1 MVGFG
6 APRRTARL
14 PPFVLVAL
22 LAVIGLL
29 AFNYWS
35 VSSRQAALL
44 EDVSALQEQVQRTEV
59 ARSRLEKRHSDLM
72 VQAESGRR
80 QLEQRLGE
88 YQSVE
93 ERLQARDREALR
105 CEGEREKLLANVS
118 QQMADI
124 SRLKEQLNELR
135 QEFLRQEDQL
145 HEYKNNYTLLQKS
158 QKEESQQCTKQL
170 ADLKREYEKNITK
183 LQLANK
189 DKEAPP
195 KDEVA
200 GEEGGADDKVNPAD
214 PELKDVHVED
224 PSNRVHYEKEVA
236 KVGGGGV
243 GGGGGGV
250 GDAGMPE
257 IEDSEPAKPNLV
269 PTAVK
274 KLEVGDLPHDAGE
287 SEKRPT
293 LQPDSIT
300 NAQVKYLPPGA
311 KKEQDPPLEDS
322 ALHLGQLPGKPILK
336 DPKSLIFP
344 NLKQSRFFDEN
355 ESPVD
360 PQHGSK
366 VADYNG
372 DDGNV
377 GEYEA
382 DKQAELAYNEEEDG
396 DGGEEDVQDDE
407 NDGQGDAAEYRKDH
421 FGETL

>member
-6 APRRTARL
+6 APRRTGRL

-22 LAVIGLL
+22 LVVIALL

-35 VSSRQAALL
+35 VSSRQGALL
-44 EDVSALQEQVQRTEV
+44 EDLSALQEQVQRTEV

-88 YQSVE
+88 YQNVE
-93 ERLQARDREALR
+93 ERLQARDLEAQR
-105 CEGEREKLLANVS
+105 CEVDREKLLANAS

-135 QEFLRQEDQL
+135 QEVLRQEDQL
-145 HEYKNNYTLLQKS
+145 HEYKNNYTSLQKAL
-158 QKEESQQCTKQL
+158 KEESQQCTKRLEDQ
-170 ADLKREYEKNITK
+170 KREYEESIKK
-183 LQLANK
+183 LQLASK
-189 DKEAPP
+189 DKVEKELSKNQLAG
-195 KDEVA
+195 
-200 GEEGGADDKVNPAD
+200 GEEKSENKVNAAD
-214 PELKDVHVED
+214 TDVKDVNEED
-224 PSNRVHYEKEVA
+224 PGNRVHYDKG
-236 KVGGGGV
+236 KLFGLWRLLRLL
-243 GGGGGGV
+243 
-250 GDAGMPE
+250 PE

-269 PTAVK
+269 PTVVK
-274 KLEVGDLPHDAGE
+274 KVEIVALPQEVGE
-287 SEKRPT
+287 SEKQPS

-300 NAQVKYLPPGA
+300 NAHVIYLPPGVN
-311 KKEQDPPLEDS
+311 KEPDSPLEDN
-322 ALHLGQLPGKPILK
+322 ALRLGQLPGKPLPK
-336 DPKSLIFP
+336 EPKSMIFP

-396 DGGEEDVQDDE
+396 DGGEEDVQEDDE

>member
-6 APRRTARL
+6 APRRTGRL

-22 LAVIGLL
+22 LVVIALL

-35 VSSRQAALL
+35 VSTRQAALL
-44 EDVSALQEQVQRTEV
+44 EDVAALQEQVQRTEV

-88 YQSVE
+88 YQNVE
-93 ERLQARDREALR
+93 ERLQAREQEAQR
-105 CEGEREKLLANVS
+105 CEADREKLLANVS

-145 HEYKNNYTLLQKS
+145 HEYKNNYTSLQKAL
-158 QKEESQQCTKQL
+158 KEESQQCTKQL
-170 ADLKREYEKNITK
+170 ADQKREYEENIKK
-183 LQLANK
+183 LQLASK
-189 DKEAPP
+189 DKE
-195 KDEVA
+195 EVKELFRNPLA
-200 GEEGGADDKVNPAD
+200 GVDNKSENKVNAAD
-214 PELKDVHVED
+214 NEIKVIHEED
-224 PSNRVHYEKEVA
+224 PSNNVHYDKEAA
-236 KVGGGGV
+236 KVGGGG
-243 GGGGGGV
+243 GGG

-257 IEDSEPAKPNLV
+257 IEDSEPAKPNIV

-274 KLEVGDLPHDAGE
+274 KVDIGAIPHEIGE
-287 SEKRPT
+287 SEKQPS

-311 KKEQDPPLEDS
+311 KNDQDTPLEDNS
-322 ALHLGQLPGKPILK
+322 LHLGQLPVKQIPK
-336 DPKSLIFP
+336 EPKSMIFP
-344 NLKQSRFFDEN
+344 NLKQN
-355 ESPVD
+355 
-360 PQHGSK
+360 
-366 VADYNG
+366 
-372 DDGNV
+372 
-377 GEYEA
+377 
-382 DKQAELAYNEEEDG
+382 
-396 DGGEEDVQDDE
+396 DE

>member
-1 MVGFG
+1 MW
-6 APRRTARL
+6 RTGCGPGTGRC
-14 PPFVLVAL
+14 
-22 LAVIGLL
+22 
-29 AFNYWS
+29 
-35 VSSRQAALL
+35 
-44 EDVSALQEQVQRTEV
+44 
-59 ARSRLEKRHSDLM
+59 
-72 VQAESGRR
+72 SGVR
-80 QLEQRLGE
+80 G
-88 YQSVE
+88 
-93 ERLQARDREALR
+93 DK
-105 CEGEREKLLANVS
+105 EKLLANVS

-158 QKEESQQCTKQL
+158 QKEESQQCTRQL
-170 ADLKREYEKNITK
+170 ADQKREYEESMKK
-183 LQLANK
+183 LQPPST
-189 DKEAPP
+189 DKEVPP
-195 KDEVA
+195 KTEL
-200 GEEGGADDKVNPAD
+200 GEAEGGSDKVNPAD
-214 PELKDVHVED
+214 TEVKDIRVED
-224 PSNRVHYEKEVA
+224 PSNRVHYDKEAA
-236 KVGGGGV
+236 KVGGV
-243 GGGGGGV
+243 GGG

-274 KLEVGDLPHDAGE
+274 KMDIGVLPHDAGE
-287 SEKRPT
+287 SEKQPSS
-293 LQPDSIT
+293 QPDSIT

-311 KKEQDPPLEDS
+311 NREPDPPLEDN
-322 ALHLGQLPGKPILK
+322 ALHLGQIPGKSIPK
-336 DPKSLIFP
+336 EPKSMIFP

-407 NDGQGDAAEYRKDH
+407 NDGQGDAVEYRKDH

>member
-6 APRRTARL
+6 APRRTGRL

-44 EDVSALQEQVQRTEV
+44 EDLSALQEQVQRTEV

-72 VQAESGRR
+72 VQSESGRR

-88 YQSVE
+88 YRSVE
-93 ERLQARDREALR
+93 ERLQVRETEAQR

-170 ADLKREYEKNITK
+170 ADQKREYEESIRK
-183 LQLANK
+183 LQLASK
-189 DKEAPP
+189 DKEVPP
-195 KDEVA
+195 KTALA
-200 GEEGGADDKVNPAD
+200 GEDGAADNKVNPAD
-214 PELKDVHVED
+214 PEVKDVHVED
-224 PSNRVHYEKEVA
+224 PSNRVHYDKEAA
-236 KVGGGGV
+236 KGDGGGGV
-243 GGGGGGV
+243 GGG

-274 KLEVGDLPHDAGE
+274 RVEVGALPHDAEE

-293 LQPDSIT
+293 LQPDSVT

-311 KKEQDPPLEDS
+311 IKEQDPPLEDN
-322 ALHLGQLPGKPILK
+322 ALHLGPLPGKPIPK

-344 NLKQSRFFDEN
+344 NLKQN
-355 ESPVD
+355 
-360 PQHGSK
+360 
-366 VADYNG
+366 
-372 DDGNV
+372 
-377 GEYEA
+377 
-382 DKQAELAYNEEEDG
+382 
-396 DGGEEDVQDDE
+396 DE

>member
-6 APRRTARL
+6 APRRTGRL

-22 LAVIGLL
+22 LVVIALL
-29 AFNYWS
+29 VFNYWS
-35 VSSRQAALL
+35 VSTRQAGLL
-44 EDVSALQEQVQRTEV
+44 EDLAALQEQVQRTEV

-88 YQSVE
+88 YQNVE
-93 ERLQARDREALR
+93 ERLQARDLEAQR
-105 CEGEREKLLANVS
+105 CEVDREKLLANVS

-124 SRLKEQLNELR
+124 SHLKDQLNELR

-145 HEYKNNYTLLQKS
+145 HEYKNNYTLLQKA

-170 ADLKREYEKNITK
+170 ADQKREYEESIKK
-183 LQLANK
+183 LQLEEV
-189 DKEAPP
+189 KELSKNQIA
-195 KDEVA
+195 V
-200 GEEGGADDKVNPAD
+200 GEDGSENKVNLPD
-214 PELKDVHVED
+214 TEVKDTREED
-224 PSNRVHYEKEVA
+224 PSNRVHFEKESA

-243 GGGGGGV
+243 GG

-257 IEDSEPAKPNLV
+257 IEDSEPAKPNIV

-274 KLEVGDLPHDAGE
+274 KTDIGVPQEFGE
-287 SEKRPT
+287 SEKQPS
-293 LQPDSIT
+293 LQPGSIT
-300 NAQVKYLPPGA
+300 DAQVKYLPPGA
-311 KKEQDPPLEDS
+311 NKDQDSPLEDN
-322 ALHLGQLPGKPILK
+322 ALRLDQLPGKQIPK
-336 DPKSLIFP
+336 EPKSMIFS